1 MKRLIYVP
9 VIHNAAD
16 LGSLAAPVRARYQRE
31 LGDAAWRER
40 EQAVERLWDTIRR
53 RIDDLRLDFGDVL
66 IYQDGLPVCEHEL
79 EIVRELAGAGSRNH
93 QLILDLVGRGAS
105 LMGTEDP
112 QLLIREYQLQRAR
125 LDPQPGGGA
134 SAASPDE
141 AGEVLALRD
150 RAIARRIAETLRDG
164 RVGLLFLALY
174 IGSTTCVRR
183 TFKSSRSCEARI
195 IQAKTP
201 AYHSI

>member
-1 MKRLIYVP
+1 VKRLIFVP
-9 VIHNAAD
+9 VIHTAAD

-31 LGDAAWRER
+31 LGDAAWNQR

-53 RIDDLRLDFGDVL
+53 RIADLRLDYGDVL

-93 QLILDLVGRGAS
+93 QLILDLVGRGAV

-125 LDPQPGGGA
+125 LEPQSGGGA
-134 SAASPDE
+134 PAASPDE
-141 AGEVLALRD
+141 AAEVLALRD
-150 RAIARRIAETLRDG
+150 RAIARRIAETLQDG
-164 RVGLLFLALY
+164 QVGLLFLGAAHRLDDLRAQD
-174 IGSTTCVRR
+174 IEV
-183 TFKSSRSCEARI
+183 E
-195 IQAKTP
+195 P
-201 AYHSI
+201 LL